1 MPSIR
6 TFKTFLAVA
15 RYGTF
20 AAAGKHVGLTSAA
33 VGLQI
38 RALEED
44 LNCQLF
50 DRTARAAILN
60 PAGRSLVPELEA
72 LVNRYEAMAAG
83 REEGLSG
90 TVVMGALVSAL
101 MGAFA
106 DALWTLKQEHPRVDV
121 RLFAGLSAD
130 FAVKVERGEID
141 AAVVT
146 QSPRPLAKNLV
157 WTELYTEPMVLI
169 VPRHPHFPLPE
180 DGREILREAPFMRFE
195 PATWTGNLVQE
206 VLDQCGVTVHE
217 SMQLNSNEAIIELVR
232 QGFGVSIVPKL
243 ANVIWEGDRFL
254 RLVPLDGVDVHRRV
268 GLLERSAHA
277 RIAFTDVIKGYFRQ
291 TGAIRNDRNRND
303 TNRAGMKEETAKR
316 EQAAPYKR
324 AEN

>member
-1 MPSIR
+1 MCLFRHFLLSRISGPAMPSIR

-15 RYGTF
+15 RHGTF

-44 LNCQLF
+44 LHCQLF

-60 PAGRSLVPELEA
+60 PAGRALVPELEA
-72 LVNRYEAMAAG
+72 LVHRYEVLASG
-83 REEGLSG
+83 REDALSG
-90 TVVMGALVSAL
+90 TVMMGALVSAL

-106 DALWTLKQEHPRVDV
+106 DALWALKQEHPLVDV

-130 FAVKVERGEID
+130 FAGKVERGEID

-169 VPRHPHFPLPE
+169 VPRHPHFVLP
-180 DGREILREAPFMRFE
+180 DDARDILGSAPFMRFE

-206 VLDQCGVTVHE
+206 VIDRCGVSVQE

-232 QGFGVSIVPKL
+232 QGFGVSIVPQL
-243 ANVIWEGDRFL
+243 ANVRWEADRLL
-254 RLVPLDGVDVHRRV
+254 RVVPLEGVDVHRRV

-277 RIAFTDVIKGYFRQ
+277 RMAFTDVIKGYFRRS
-291 TGAIRNDRNRND
+291 GAIRSKI
-303 TNRAGMKEETAKR
+303 A
-316 EQAAPYKR
+316 QAPR
-324 AEN
+324 PSMPR